1 MSSINRKDAPGA
13 LAGLRVLDCSR
24 VLGGPLAAQT
34 LADHGADV
42 IKIEPPQGDE
52 ARDMGPP
59 FRNGTSAVFVN
70 INRNKRAMALD
81 FGSEA
86 GRAVLLRLLQDADV
100 LIENFKAGTMER
112 WGIGYDTLA
121 QRFPRLIH
129 ATLTGFGKDGPLGG
143 NPGYDVMVQA
153 WTGLVSINGARE
165 TGPLR
170 MGTPIVD
177 LTAGGNVVQ
186 GVLLAL
192 YERERSGRGQ
202 HVDVTLYDAGISL
215 THPHG
220 ANWLMS
226 GQVPGP
232 IGNDHPNLC
241 PYSLYKTQ
249 GRTLF
254 IAVGNDGQFVR
265 MCDVV
270 GHPEWSRDARFA
282 TNAARLEHKD
292 EVRRLIEGA
301 IEHRDGEALCNE
313 LLRAGVPAGLVQNI
327 EQAFTHPHTAHREML
342 VQMTDLR
349 GDVVRWSGVPVKLS
363 RTRGTVRRPPPE
375 FNQHVDEILREAE
388 FSADEIAALRRDGV
402 IGMARRRH
410 GRE

>member
-1 MSSINRKDAPGA
+1 MSAPDPTHFPGRGA
-13 LAGLRVLDCSR
+13 LTGLRVLDCSR

-59 FRNGTSAVFVN
+59 FHDGTSAVFVN
-70 INRNKRAMALD
+70 VNRNKRGIALD

-86 GRAVLLRLLQDADV
+86 GRAVLLRLLEGADV
-100 LIENFKAGTMER
+100 LIENFKSGTMER
-112 WGIGYDTLA
+112 WGIGYDVLA
-121 QRFPRLIH
+121 AKFPRLVH

-143 NPGYDVMVQA
+143 NSGYDVMVQA
-153 WTGLVSINGARE
+153 WTGLVSINGSPE

-170 MGTPIVD
+170 IGTPVVD
-177 LTAGGNVVQ
+177 LTAGANLLA

-202 HVDVTLYDAGISL
+202 HVDVTLYDAGLSL

-226 GQVPGP
+226 GKVPGP

-249 GRTLF
+249 GRALF
-254 IAVGNDGQFVR
+254 IAVGNDAQFER
-265 MCDVV
+265 MCTVV
-270 GHPEWSRDARFA
+270 GHPEWSADPRFS
-282 TNAARLEHKD
+282 TNAARLANKD
-292 EVRRLIEGA
+292 ALRALIEA
-301 IEHRDGEALCNE
+301 VIEHRDGETLCTQ
-313 LLRAGVPAGLVQNI
+313 LLSAGVPAGLVQNI
-327 EQAFTHPHTAHREML
+327 AEALTHPHTRHREML
-342 VQMTDLR
+342 VEL
-349 GDVVRWSGVPVKLS
+349 GEFRWTGVPIKLS
-363 RTRGTVRRPPPE
+363 RTRGAVRRPPPE
-375 FNQHVDEILREAE
+375 FNEHVDEILREAR
-388 FSADEIAALRRDGV
+388 FPDDEIAALRRQGV
-402 IGMARRRH
+402 IGKPRA
-410 GRE
+410 GRGKSSS

>member
-1 MSSINRKDAPGA
+1 MSSSNAQPTSGA

-86 GRAVLLRLLQDADV
+86 GRAVLMRLLETADV

-112 WGIGYDTLA
+112 WGIGYDTLGE
-121 QRFPRLIH
+121 RFPRLIH

-143 NPGYDVMVQA
+143 NSGYDVMVQA
-153 WTGLVSINGARE
+153 WTGLVSINGAPE

-226 GQVPGP
+226 GKVPGL

-249 GRTLF
+249 GRALF
-254 IAVGNDGQFVR
+254 IAVGNDGQFAR
-265 MCDVV
+265 MCVVV
-270 GHPEWSRDARFA
+270 GHPEWSGDPRFA
-282 TNAARLEHKD
+282 TNAARLAHKD
-292 EVRRLIEGA
+292 EVRRLLEDA
-301 IEHRDGEALCNE
+301 IAHRDGEALCTE
-313 LLRAGVPAGLVQNI
+313 LLGAGVPAGLVQSI
-327 EQAFTHPHTAHREML
+327 AEAFTHPHTGHREML
-342 VQMTDLR
+342 VDM
-349 GDVVRWSGVPVKLS
+349 GDVRSSGVPVKLS
-363 RTRGTVRRPPPE
+363 RTRGSVRRPPPE
-375 FNQHVDEILREAE
+375 YNEHVDEILREAG
-388 FSADEIAALRRDGV
+388 FSVDEIAALRSEGV
-402 IGMARRRH
+402 IGGTRREQVRGPH
-410 GRE
+410 